1 MLYLLDKDVKT
12 VKWNGIP
19 LHEASSAIVKEE
31 TNGDFYI
38 TVRYPITDSSIYQ
51 LIKEDMLIKAPTPVL
66 GPQLFRIKKPVENDD
81 SLDITAFHITD
92 DVMKR
97 SINPVSVVGQS
108 CAMALSQMVQNAKT
122 DLGNFSFTS
131 DIMDSRTFNTTDAE
145 TLYSV
150 LLDGKHSIVGT
161 WEGELVRDNF
171 ALSIK
176 RSRGADRGV
185 VITTHKNLK
194 SYQRTKNSQSVV
206 TRIHA
211 KSTFKPD
218 GAEDEVT
225 LRVTVDS
232 PLINSYPYINE
243 KDYENNNAETVEDLR
258 KWAEAKFT
266 NEGIDK
272 ISDAIEI
279 EAYELDG
286 QVIHLGDTVN
296 IKSRKH
302 DVDLYKKAI
311 AYEYNALTEE
321 YISITFDD
329 NPGVGGSGVSSGL
342 SNAADAILG
351 ASATAQDVAVQR
363 AVKNAN
369 AAFDA
374 EFDKRAEKI
383 YDGIEQAQAEA
394 ERYADAIKQEID
406 TEIAQV
412 NQSMQSQEQEHDREV
427 ANILSKTQSVESL
440 ANQAKADAANAIARA
455 NQVKTEAIA
464 DARAQVATVNQAL
477 NTAKT
482 ELQSAIASAD
492 QKARD
497 SQASATALRNDL
509 NLQAS
514 KILAQAQAQTAL
526 TSRVT
531 TVETLADG
539 TRSTVAELS
548 KTVSKATGDITSVT
562 SRTKTV
568 EDTLSQTRTQYEALT
583 QTVNMQTG
591 QIDSINRKTADLQ
604 SGIDGVTERFE
615 SLRIEDNLLLN
626 SSFNQN
632 LTQWRGTGVTIVDG
646 KARITGEF
654 NKTKYIYQSIKSQ
667 TANDDVSQVYIASIS
682 VKVSNYAAGSINP
695 YLALYISGIKND
707 SAKTWF
713 GATYLTPS
721 RLEAVNN
728 KGIVQFTT
736 TFKVNVPRSQID
748 RIEFHI
754 YARDFTGE
762 VEFEKV
768 SLRRGNID
776 LGWQASPEDLRSEI
790 ATYKRT
796 AEESSAELSRQIQLA
811 DGKAVE
817 AKTYAQQT
825 AEGFKTR
832 LESLETYK
840 DGESTRASQY
850 FTASRAETA
859 KQLSAER
866 AAIAT
871 NYVAKSTY
879 DENVRGTTLKLNDIK
894 TTADTAKQNLA
905 TYQNT
910 VDRKLT
916 ELISTTQTLDG
927 KINTASAKVDTVAG
941 QIRTE
946 ISEVEGKIPITAGTR
961 NLLKGT
967 KELTDIYWTSN
978 VTSDYYQGFRIA
990 RTAPS
995 AATYI
1000 DTYRASTT
1008 IVPDATEYIISFYAK
1023 SSINGTPINNHFYSP
1038 NTTTRSESNT
1048 GYIGKGTDGL
1058 AIINLTT
1065 TWQRYWIKW
1074 TQTPSNTKK
1083 NVIIGRNFSANN
1095 ATVEIAGVALYEGS
1109 LNKDWSPA
1117 PEDFANELSSVKTT
1131 ITQTASGVEQ
1141 LSTSLTTTDSKVT
1154 TAEAKIRQLI
1164 SDVSS
1169 KVSQTD
1175 YNTLTG
1181 RVDDAETA
1189 ITQNATEI
1197 SKRLTKTQVD
1207 KAITDKGFQTAS
1219 QVDTAIAGK
1228 GYQTKS
1234 DVDNNITGRGYITS
1248 SALQPYALSTTV
1260 QNLVKET
1267 AGSFERQITETRGLI
1282 PSNAGTRNLLKGTK
1296 DLSGNDAKS
1305 FNTSDKYL
1313 DFNIARSRP
1322 TTGYSDTFSAYTTIP
1337 VTAND
1342 YIISFYAKSD
1352 VDGATLYCHFYNPNT
1367 TTKAE
1372 SSTGYKSGSSDGL
1385 ARVQV
1390 TTEWQRYW
1398 VKWSQSKTDTV
1409 KKVIIGRNNSADGIK
1424 IIEVAGVALYEGAL
1438 NKGHFDA
1445 PEDLATVTA
1454 LHNVNDTVDSH
1465 TRTIGAVGTTGSILD
1480 NVSKVTQTAAGLVQ
1494 EVSGTNGLK
1503 TQVSTLAG
1511 SYAIKSLTKAGDVLG
1526 QINLNRDGSIKLDG
1540 SLVQITGKTYIQ
1552 DGVISAAKI
1561 GDLDAGKIKTGTLDA
1576 ARIKANS
1583 IDGSKLV
1590 FDQAFVNKMTANE
1603 ALFKQLFAQ
1612 SAFITSVQAV
1622 AVSAKQIAGGIAKA
1636 LNGGM
1641 DVNFDESKIN
1651 FYTNVAAI
1659 RRIYTGHPTQFIKFE
1674 TEGNYSR
1681 TIIGSNRNG
1690 GEVFNSATFA
1700 GIVVE
1705 NTNNINTEDNVRIYG
1720 DNTLLRHAQGDVGW
1734 NINSVTQR
1742 IVPANMNAESEI
1754 WSKHFVAPDKNSKPV
1769 RLDTAVAALWDIWNH
1784 IIYNNFEFNA
1794 ALRTHIKAR
1803 RDNWKFELN
1812 L

>member
-1 MLYLLDKDVKT
+1 MIYLKDGNIPLNLAYDDDIVQEANSTYQLSFKFPLT
-12 VKWNGIP
+12 DGKWNLLRREVFLLADD
-19 LHEASSAIVKEE
+19 LHGEQEFFIFEVK
-31 TNGDFYI
+31 
-38 TVRYPITDSSIYQ
+38 
-51 LIKEDMLIKAPTPVL
+51 KAKGHVQVYAKQVATL
-66 GPQLFRIKKPVENDD
+66 LNYY
-81 SLDITAFHITD
+81 
-92 DVMKR
+92 
-97 SINPVSVVGQS
+97 SINSISVDRVPGQTVMTALAGSVKRPCPFTFFSDILDRHTFNESNVSV
-108 CAMALSQMVQNAKT
+108 MAALAK
-122 DLGNFSFTS
+122 D
-131 DIMDSRTFNTTDAE
+131 
-145 TLYSV
+145 
-150 LLDGKHSIVGT
+150 KHSIVGQ
-161 WEGELVRDNF
+161 WGGDLVRDKYQVKLLKNGGIENESLF
-171 ALSIK
+171 MYKKNLSSYEESENINNLKTRLHLKKTIK
-176 RSRGADRGV
+176 GQSEGEADR
-185 VITTHKNLK
+185 VI
-194 SYQRTKNSQSVV
+194 
-206 TRIHA
+206 A
-211 KSTFKPD
+211 
-218 GAEDEVT
+218 
-225 LRVTVDS
+225 VTVDS
-232 PLINSYPYINE
+232 PLIGQYRQIYEADIEVNDQDVTDVASLTAYGKRYFSSTLCDLVENSINLDV
-243 KDYENNNAETVEDLR
+243 KG
-258 KWAEAKFT
+258 K
-266 NEGIDK
+266 
-272 ISDAIEI
+272 SDVSVKMFDMVSVFHE
-279 EAYELDG
+279 
-286 QVIHLGDTVN
+286 
-296 IKSRKH
+296 RF
-302 DVDLYKKAI
+302 DVDLRLKISSYHFGPMSKRLKSIGFGKVSQSFGSTVASMVAGSVDKA
-311 AYEYNALTEE
+311 T
-321 YISITFDD
+321 
-329 NPGVGGSGVSSGL
+329 GRL
-342 SNAADAILG
+342 S
-351 ASATAQDVAVQR
+351 ASFEQKLQKEID
-363 AVKNAN
+363 NAN
-369 AAFDA
+369 RHFDA
-374 EFDKRAEKI
+374 EFDKRVESI
-383 YDGIEQAQAEA
+383 NDGIEQAQAEA

-412 NQSMQSQEQEHDREV
+412 NQSMQAQSEEHDRQV
-427 ANILSKTQSVESL
+427 ADILSKTQSVESL
-440 ANQAKADAANAIARA
+440 ANQAKSGAASALARA

-464 DARAQVATVNQAL
+464 DARAQVATVSQAL
-477 NTAKT
+477 NTAKS
-482 ELQSAIASAD
+482 ELQTAIASAD

-514 KILAQAQAQTAL
+514 KILEQARAQTAL

-632 LTQWRGTGVTIVDG
+632 LNQWRGTGVTIVDG
-646 KARITGEF
+646 KARITGEL

-682 VKVSNYAAGSINP
+682 VKVSNYVDGRRNP

-748 RIEFHI
+748 RIDFHI

-790 ATYKRT
+790 ASYKRT
-796 AEESSAELSRQIQLA
+796 ADEASAELSRQIQTV
-811 DGKAVE
+811 DGKAVD

-825 AEGFKTR
+825 ATAINTR

-840 DGESTRASQY
+840 NEEGTRANQY
-850 FTASRAETA
+850 LTASRTETA

-866 AAIAT
+866 TAIAT

-927 KINTASAKVDTVAG
+927 KINTASAKITQNANEISKRLTSTQVDKAITDKGYQTKSDVDNNITGRGYITSSALQPYALAATVQTLVRETADSFSRTISETRALIPTSAG
-941 QIRTE
+941 GRNYLLNSKTE
-946 ISEVEGKIPITAGTR
+946 ISGGWSSKVISLSPELLNNLNKIKSVTISCDVEGTNVA
-961 NLLKGT
+961 T
-967 KELTDIYWTSN
+967 KNSRKRYGLACSVE
-978 VTSDYYQGFRIA
+978 
-990 RTAPS
+990 
-995 AATYI
+995 
-1000 DTYRASTT
+1000 
-1008 IVPDATEYIISFYAK
+1008 
-1023 SSINGTPINNHFYSP
+1023 INGIVNYWEVWQTRDTSKKRISQTFTVPEGKSITKFYSP
-1038 NTTTRSESNT
+1038 TLWIQADGNIKVSNP
-1048 GYIGKGTDGL
+1048 KL
-1058 AIINLTT
+1058 E
-1065 TWQRYWIKW
+1065 
-1074 TQTPSNTKK
+1074 
-1083 NVIIGRNFSANN
+1083 F
-1095 ATVEIAGVALYEGS
+1095 GVLPT
-1109 LNKDWSPA
+1109 DWSPA

-1181 RVDDAETA
+1181 RVDSAETA

-1207 KAITDKGFQTAS
+1207 KAITDKG
-1219 QVDTAIAGK
+1219 
-1228 GYQTKS
+1228 YQTKS
-1234 DVDNNITGRGYITS
+1234 DVDSNITGRGYITS
-1248 SALQPYALSTTV
+1248 SALQPYALAATV
-1260 QNLVKET
+1260 QTLVRET
-1267 AGSFERQITETRGLI
+1267 ADSFSRTISETRALI
-1282 PSNAGTRNLLKGTK
+1282 PTSAGGRNYLLNSKTEISGAWSNKAISLSQELLDNLSKIKTVTISCDVEGANVSAINSRKRYGLACSVEINGVVNYWEVWQTQDTTK
-1296 DLSGNDAKS
+1296 KRISQ
-1305 FNTSDKYL
+1305 
-1313 DFNIARSRP
+1313 
-1322 TTGYSDTFSAYTTIP
+1322 TFSVP
-1337 VTAND
+1337 E
-1342 YIISFYAKSD
+1342 
-1352 VDGATLYCHFYNPNT
+1352 G
-1367 TTKAE
+1367 
-1372 SSTGYKSGSSDGL
+1372 
-1385 ARVQV
+1385 
-1390 TTEWQRYW
+1390 
-1398 VKWSQSKTDTV
+1398 
-1409 KKVIIGRNNSADGIK
+1409 KVITKFYSPTLWIQAEGSVKVSNPK
-1424 IIEVAGVALYEGAL
+1424 LEFGVLST
-1438 NKGHFDA
+1438 DWSPA
-1445 PEDLATVTA
+1445 PEDFATVTA
-1454 LHNVNDTVDSH
+1454 LHAVNDIVDSH
-1465 TRTIGAVGTTGSILD
+1465 TRTIGAVGEAGSILD
-1480 NVSKVTQTAAGLVQ
+1480 NVSKVTQTAQGLVQ

-1511 SYAIKSLTKAGDVLG
+1511 SYAIKNLTKAGDVLG
-1526 QINLNRDGSIKLDG
+1526 QINLNSDGSVRINEGLISVG
-1540 SLVQITGKTYIQ
+1540 TKTYIQ
-1552 DGVISAAKI
+1552 DGVITSAKI
-1561 GDLDAGKIKTGTLDA
+1561 AGLDAGKITSGYLA
-1576 ARIKANS
+1576 SGRIKAGS
-1583 IDGSKLV
+1583 IDGSKIAFDEAFFNGLV
-1590 FDQAFVNKMTANE
+1590 ANQAYLK
-1603 ALFKQLFAQ
+1603 KLFAKD
-1612 SAFITSVQAV
+1612 AFLTAVQAV
-1622 AVSAKQIAGGIAKA
+1622 AVSAKQITGGIAEA

>member
-1 MLYLLDKDVKT
+1 MVHTVTFNQAMLAKDRVFAIRAGAYTSSDIKEASFNYGYISGDTLKPGGTVAGSAKLTFTSIITSFNKLDKVYPEIGLKVGDSFEWVAMGEYFVNDINIDRNRNTTELDLMDGMFKLNQPYISDLTYPAQIRDVIREICVKT
-12 VKWNGIP
+12 GVELETDDLGFRAIQHHIQSKADKKDITFREVLSQAIQLLGFSAFFNRKGKLEIRGLTESNITITADNYFLHGLTKSELMYQIAGITCKKD
-19 LHEASSAIVKEE
+19 KETLTVGLRTGRSLELENSFMIQNILDDLYYDLKEIKYYPFSLDWQGHLKLDVGQWITLKTNKNE
-31 TNGDFYI
+31 TFK
-38 TVRYPITDSSIYQ
+38 V
-51 LIKEDMLIKAPTPVL
+51 PVL
-66 GPQLFRIKKPVENDD
+66 
-81 SLDITAFHITD
+81 S
-92 DVMKR
+92 
-97 SINPVSVVGQS
+97 QS
-108 CAMALSQMVQNAKT
+108 F
-122 DLGNFSFTS
+122 NFK
-131 DIMDSRTFNTTDAE
+131 
-145 TLYSV
+145 
-150 LLDGKHSIVGT
+150 GG
-161 WEGELVRDNF
+161 
-171 ALSIK
+171 
-176 RSRGADRGV
+176 
-185 VITTHKNLK
+185 LK
-194 SYQRTKNSQSVV
+194 S
-206 TRIHA
+206 
-211 KSTFKPD
+211 
-218 GAEDEVT
+218 
-225 LRVTVDS
+225 
-232 PLINSYPYINE
+232 
-243 KDYENNNAETVEDLR
+243 
-258 KWAEAKFT
+258 
-266 NEGIDK
+266 K
-272 ISDAIEI
+272 ISADSKAGNDTQYSYKGFLGKRIEQMSTEI
-279 EAYELDG
+279 EAEVQQQLE
-286 QVIHLGDTVN
+286 
-296 IKSRKH
+296 
-302 DVDLYKKAI
+302 YKDK
-311 AYEYNALTEE
+311 
-321 YISITFDD
+321 
-329 NPGVGGSGVSSGL
+329 
-342 SNAADAILG
+342 
-351 ASATAQDVAVQR
+351 
-363 AVKNAN
+363 
-369 AAFDA
+369 
-374 EFDKRAEKI
+374 EFDEKI
-383 YDGIEQAQAEA
+383 NKAKSEINDGIEQSKAEA

-412 NQSMQSQEQEHDREV
+412 NQSMQAQSEEHDRQV
-427 ANILSKTQSVESL
+427 ADILSKTQSVESL
-440 ANQAKADAANAIARA
+440 ANQAKSDAASALARA

-464 DARAQVATVNQAL
+464 DARAQVATVSQAL
-477 NTAKT
+477 NTAKS
-482 ELQSAIASAD
+482 ELQTAIASAD

-514 KILAQAQAQTAL
+514 KILEQARAQTAL
-526 TSRVT
+526 TNRVT

-548 KTVSKATGDITSVT
+548 KTVNKATGDITSVT
-562 SRTKTV
+562 ARTKTV

-583 QTVNMQTG
+583 QTVNTQTG
-591 QIDSINRKTADLQ
+591 QIESINRKTADLQ

-615 SLRIEDNLLLN
+615 NLRVGGTNLFKNSDFSQGEKNWHKLPEIHNEATGKYVRLPARLWTMAQFVEVEQGEDYVISLYAKKISESSSSPRLNIKFDSLHNEDTDYVEITKTDWKRFIFKFRAKKSGKELVYFLNRNGIE
-626 SSFNQN
+626 
-632 LTQWRGTGVTIVDG
+632 VD
-646 KARITGEF
+646 
-654 NKTKYIYQSIKSQ
+654 
-667 TANDDVSQVYIASIS
+667 
-682 VKVSNYAAGSINP
+682 
-695 YLALYISGIKND
+695 IKNI
-707 SAKTWF
+707 KMEK
-713 GATYLTPS
+713 GLLATDYSPS
-721 RLEAVNN
+721 
-728 KGIVQFTT
+728 
-736 TFKVNVPRSQID
+736 
-748 RIEFHI
+748 
-754 YARDFTGE
+754 Y
-762 VEFEKV
+762 
-768 SLRRGNID
+768 
-776 LGWQASPEDLRSEI
+776 EDYRSEI

-832 LESLETYK
+832 LESLESYK
-840 DGESTRASQY
+840 DAEGTRANQY
-850 FTASRAETA
+850 LTASRTETA

-866 AAIAT
+866 TAIAT

-1181 RVDDAETA
+1181 RVDSAETA

-1207 KAITDKGFQTAS
+1207 KAITDKG
-1219 QVDTAIAGK
+1219 
-1228 GYQTKS
+1228 YQTKS
-1234 DVDNNITGRGYITS
+1234 DVDSNITGRGYITN
-1248 SALQPYALSTTV
+1248 SALQPYALATTV
-1260 QNLVKET
+1260 QNLVRET
-1267 AGSFERQITETRGLI
+1267 ADSFSRTISETKALI
-1282 PSNAGTRNLLKGTK
+1282 PTSVGGRNLIRGSSEMIIGSGRWQDGTFRKSGTGNIKTINISNPPVPNVTKGIEVEIASATECGIAQDTLFLPKGTYTFTVWVKGPTGATGRIDTFNGSGSKSKVFKLTGGWDKVTVTNTSTVDETKNVGYVYLQNSPGYPAKMHLTAPKLEAGT
-1296 DLSGNDAKS
+1296 
-1305 FNTSDKYL
+1305 
-1313 DFNIARSRP
+1313 IP
-1322 TTGYSDTFSAYTTIP
+1322 TDYT
-1337 VTAND
+1337 
-1342 YIISFYAKSD
+1342 
-1352 VDGATLYCHFYNPNT
+1352 
-1367 TTKAE
+1367 
-1372 SSTGYKSGSSDGL
+1372 L
-1385 ARVQV
+1385 A
-1390 TTEWQRYW
+1390 
-1398 VKWSQSKTDTV
+1398 
-1409 KKVIIGRNNSADGIK
+1409 I
-1424 IIEVAGVALYEGAL
+1424 
-1438 NKGHFDA
+1438 
-1445 PEDLATVTA
+1445 EDLATVTA
-1454 LHNVNDTVDSH
+1454 LHDVKDTVSSH
-1465 TRTIGAVGTTGSILD
+1465 TRTIGAVGETGSILD

-1503 TQVSTLAG
+1503 IQVSQLAG
-1511 SYAIKSLTKAGDVLG
+1511 SWAVQNLTSSGQILN
-1526 QINLNRDGSIKLDG
+1526 QINLLANGTNRIDGRLTH
-1540 SLVQITGKTYIQ
+1540 ITGQTLI
-1552 DGVISAAKI
+1552 DNGVIINAMI
-1561 GDLDAGKIKTGTLDA
+1561 GNLDAGKIKTGTLDA
-1576 ARIKANS
+1576 ARIRANS
-1583 IDGSKLV
+1583 IDGSKIV
-1590 FDQAFVNKMTANE
+1590 FDQAFLNKMTANK

-1742 IVPANMNAESEI
+1742 IVPANINAESEI
-1754 WSKHFVAPDKNSKPV
+1754 WSKHFVAPDKNSKPI

-1784 IIYNNFEFNA
+1784 IIYNNFEFNE

>member
-1 MLYLLDKDVKT
+1 MIYLKDGNIPLNLAYDDDIVQEANSTYQLSFKFPLT
-12 VKWNGIP
+12 DGKWNLLRREVFLLADD
-19 LHEASSAIVKEE
+19 LHGEQEFFIFEVK
-31 TNGDFYI
+31 
-38 TVRYPITDSSIYQ
+38 
-51 LIKEDMLIKAPTPVL
+51 KAKGHVQVYAKQVATL
-66 GPQLFRIKKPVENDD
+66 LNYY
-81 SLDITAFHITD
+81 
-92 DVMKR
+92 
-97 SINPVSVVGQS
+97 SINSISVDRVPGQTVMTALAGSVKRPCPFTFFSDILDRHTFNESNVSV
-108 CAMALSQMVQNAKT
+108 MAALAK
-122 DLGNFSFTS
+122 D
-131 DIMDSRTFNTTDAE
+131 
-145 TLYSV
+145 
-150 LLDGKHSIVGT
+150 KHSIVGQ
-161 WEGELVRDNF
+161 WGGDLVRDKYQVKLLKNGGIENESLF
-171 ALSIK
+171 MYKKNLSSYEESENINNLKTRLHLKKTIK
-176 RSRGADRGV
+176 GQSEGEADR
-185 VITTHKNLK
+185 VI
-194 SYQRTKNSQSVV
+194 
-206 TRIHA
+206 A
-211 KSTFKPD
+211 
-218 GAEDEVT
+218 
-225 LRVTVDS
+225 VTVDS
-232 PLINSYPYINE
+232 PLIGQYRQIYEADIEVNDQDVTDVASLTAYGKRYFSSTLCDLVENSINLDV
-243 KDYENNNAETVEDLR
+243 KG
-258 KWAEAKFT
+258 K
-266 NEGIDK
+266 
-272 ISDAIEI
+272 SDVSVKMFDMVSVFHE
-279 EAYELDG
+279 
-286 QVIHLGDTVN
+286 
-296 IKSRKH
+296 RF
-302 DVDLYKKAI
+302 DVDLRLKISSYHFGPMSKRLKSIGFGKVSQSFGSTVASMVAGSVDKA
-311 AYEYNALTEE
+311 T
-321 YISITFDD
+321 
-329 NPGVGGSGVSSGL
+329 GRL
-342 SNAADAILG
+342 S
-351 ASATAQDVAVQR
+351 ASFEQKLQKEID
-363 AVKNAN
+363 NAN
-369 AAFDA
+369 RHFDA
-374 EFDKRAEKI
+374 EFDKRVESI
-383 YDGIEQAQAEA
+383 NDGIEQAQAEA

-583 QTVNMQTG
+583 QTVNAQTG
-591 QIDSINRKTADLQ
+591 QIESINRKTADLQ

-615 SLRIEDNLLLN
+615 NLRVGGTNLFKNSDFSQGEKNWHKLPEIHNEATGKYVRLPAHLWKMAQFVEVEQGEDYVISLYAKKISESSSSPRLNIKFDSLHNEDTDYVEITKTDWKRFIFKFRAKKSGKELVYFLNRNGIE
-626 SSFNQN
+626 
-632 LTQWRGTGVTIVDG
+632 VD
-646 KARITGEF
+646 
-654 NKTKYIYQSIKSQ
+654 
-667 TANDDVSQVYIASIS
+667 
-682 VKVSNYAAGSINP
+682 
-695 YLALYISGIKND
+695 IKNI
-707 SAKTWF
+707 KMEK
-713 GATYLTPS
+713 GLLATDY
-721 RLEAVNN
+721 
-728 KGIVQFTT
+728 
-736 TFKVNVPRSQID
+736 
-748 RIEFHI
+748 
-754 YARDFTGE
+754 
-762 VEFEKV
+762 
-768 SLRRGNID
+768 SL
-776 LGWQASPEDLRSEI
+776 SYEDYRSEI

-879 DENVRGTTLKLNDIK
+879 DENVRGTTQKLNEIK
-894 TTADTAKQNLA
+894 STADTAKQNLA

-910 VDRKLT
+910 VDRKLE
-916 ELISTTQTLDG
+916 ELTSSTQTLDG

-946 ISEVEGKIPITAGTR
+946 IGTVEAKIPTEAGGRNYILKSQAEISSTGRWVSKPFNLSSDLLSNLSKIKTVTISCDVEGI
-961 NLLKGT
+961 
-967 KELTDIYWTSN
+967 N
-978 VTSDYYQGFRIA
+978 V
-990 RTAPS
+990 S
-995 AATYI
+995 ALNSRKRYGLAC
-1000 DTYRASTT
+1000 S
-1008 IVPDATEYIISFYAK
+1008 VE
-1023 SSINGTPINNHFYSP
+1023 INGVVNYW
-1038 NTTTRSESNT
+1038 EV
-1048 GYIGKGTDGL
+1048 
-1058 AIINLTT
+1058 
-1065 TWQRYWIKW
+1065 WQ
-1074 TQTPSNTKK
+1074 TQDTTKK
-1083 NVIIGRNFSANN
+1083 RISQTFTVPEGKVITKFHSPTLWIQAAGDIKVSNPKIEFGRVP
-1095 ATVEIAGVALYEGS
+1095 TDHTL
-1109 LNKDWSPA
+1109 A

-1141 LSTSLTTTDSKVT
+1141 LSTSLATTDNKVT

>member
-1 MLYLLDKDVKT
+1 MIYLKDGNIPLNLAYDDDIVQEANSTYQLSFKFPLT
-12 VKWNGIP
+12 DGKWNLLRREVFLLADD
-19 LHEASSAIVKEE
+19 LHGEQEFFIFEVKKV
-31 TNGDFYI
+31 NGYVQVYAKQVA
-38 TVRYPITDSSIYQ
+38 TLLNYY
-51 LIKEDMLIKAPTPVL
+51 
-66 GPQLFRIKKPVENDD
+66 
-81 SLDITAFHITD
+81 
-92 DVMKR
+92 
-97 SINPVSVVGQS
+97 SINTISVDRVSGQTAMTALAGSVKRPCPFTFFSDILDRHTFNESNVSV
-108 CAMALSQMVQNAKT
+108 MAALAK
-122 DLGNFSFTS
+122 D
-131 DIMDSRTFNTTDAE
+131 
-145 TLYSV
+145 
-150 LLDGKHSIVGT
+150 KHSIVGQ
-161 WEGELVRDNF
+161 WGGDLVRDKYQVKLLKNGGIENESLF
-171 ALSIK
+171 MYKKNLSSYEESENINNLK
-176 RSRGADRGV
+176 TRLHLKKTIQGQSEGEADR
-185 VITTHKNLK
+185 VI
-194 SYQRTKNSQSVV
+194 
-206 TRIHA
+206 A
-211 KSTFKPD
+211 
-218 GAEDEVT
+218 
-225 LRVTVDS
+225 VTVDS
-232 PLINSYPYINE
+232 PLIGQYRHIYEADIEVNDQDVTDVASLTAYGQRYFSSTLCDLVENSINLDV
-243 KDYENNNAETVEDLR
+243 KG
-258 KWAEAKFT
+258 K
-266 NEGIDK
+266 
-272 ISDAIEI
+272 SD
-279 EAYELDG
+279 
-286 QVIHLGDTVN
+286 VSVKMFDTV
-296 IKSRKH
+296 SVFHERF
-302 DVDLYKKAI
+302 DVDLRLKITSYHFAPMSKRLKSIGFGKVSQTFGSTVASMVAGSVDKAT
-311 AYEYNALTEE
+311 NT
-321 YISITFDD
+321 
-329 NPGVGGSGVSSGL
+329 L
-342 SNAADAILG
+342 S
-351 ASATAQDVAVQR
+351 ASFEQKLQ
-363 AVKNAN
+363 KEINNAN
-369 AAFDA
+369 RHLYA
-374 EFDKRAEKI
+374 EFDKRVESI
-383 YDGIEQAQAEA
+383 NDGIEQAQAEA

-412 NQSMQSQEQEHDREV
+412 NQSMQAQSEEHDRQV
-427 ANILSKTQSVESL
+427 ADILSKTQSVESL
-440 ANQAKADAANAIARA
+440 ANQAKSDAASALARA

-464 DARAQVATVNQAL
+464 DARAQVATVSQAL
-477 NTAKT
+477 NTAKS
-482 ELQSAIASAD
+482 ELQTAIASAD

-514 KILAQAQAQTAL
+514 KILEQARAQTAL
-526 TSRVT
+526 TNRVT

-548 KTVSKATGDITSVT
+548 KTVNKATGDITSVT
-562 SRTKTV
+562 ARTKTV

-583 QTVNMQTG
+583 QTVNTQTG
-591 QIDSINRKTADLQ
+591 QIESINRKTADLQ

-632 LTQWRGTGVTIVDG
+632 LNQWRGTGVTIVDG
-646 KARITGEF
+646 KARITGEL

-682 VKVSNYAAGSINP
+682 VKVSNYVDGRRNP

-790 ATYKRT
+790 ASYKRT
-796 AEESSAELSRQIQLA
+796 ADEASAELSRQIQTV
-811 DGKAVE
+811 DGKAVD

-825 AEGFKTR
+825 ATAINTR

-840 DGESTRASQY
+840 NEEGTRANQY
-850 FTASRAETA
+850 LTASRTETA

-866 AAIAT
+866 TAIAT

-946 ISEVEGKIPITAGTR
+946 ISTVEAKIPTYIGGR
-961 NLLKGT
+961 NLLINNKMATYSGHSMSSRKT
-967 KELTDIYWTSN
+967 ERLAGRGAWYIEYEVDFKPNTDYTLSCESIAKNSGDFNNLRIRIFDSSITVKKMDWLDFN
-978 VTSDYYQGFRIA
+978 GLLNFRTSDIVVSGDKLLIYVSYSNASDYEIIKLKLEETRVK
-990 RTAPS
+990 S
-995 AATYI
+995 AY
-1000 DTYRASTT
+1000 
-1008 IVPDATEYIISFYAK
+1008 
-1023 SSINGTPINNHFYSP
+1023 
-1038 NTTTRSESNT
+1038 
-1048 GYIGKGTDGL
+1048 
-1058 AIINLTT
+1058 
-1065 TWQRYWIKW
+1065 
-1074 TQTPSNTKK
+1074 
-1083 NVIIGRNFSANN
+1083 
-1095 ATVEIAGVALYEGS
+1095 
-1109 LNKDWSPA
+1109 SPA
-1117 PEDFANELSSVKTT
+1117 PEDLIDDLSSVKTT

-1141 LSTSLTTTDSKVT
+1141 LSTSLSATNNKVT

-1169 KVSQTD
+1169 KVSQSD

-1181 RVDDAETA
+1181 RMSSAESA
-1189 ITQNATEI
+1189 ITQNANEI
-1197 SKRLTKTQVD
+1197 SKRLTSTQVD
-1207 KAITDKGFQTAS
+1207 KAITD
-1219 QVDTAIAGK
+1219 K

-1234 DVDNNITGRGYITS
+1234 DVDNNITGRGYITN

-1260 QNLVKET
+1260 QNLVQE
-1267 AGSFERQITETRGLI
+1267 AADSFSRTISRVENKI
-1282 PSNAGTRNLLKGTK
+1282 PTKIGVTNLLGGTSSDWK
-1296 DLSGNDAKS
+1296 TIRVTQYNSLIKSYNPQEWALLGIKTGDSVTFSVDVKTTSGK
-1305 FNTSDKYL
+1305 KL
-1313 DFNIARSRP
+1313 RSR
-1322 TTGYSDTFSAYTTIP
+1322 
-1337 VTAND
+1337 
-1342 YIISFYAKSD
+1342 ISFY
-1352 VDGATLYCHFYNPNT
+1352 GANT
-1367 TTKAE
+1367 HYYSEAFVANGE
-1372 SSTGYKSGSSDGL
+1372 GRLSVTG
-1385 ARVQV
+1385 VV
-1390 TTEWQRYW
+1390 P
-1398 VKWSQSKTDTV
+1398 
-1409 KKVIIGRNNSADGIK
+1409 DGITSVRLFVDANLTMTTNT
-1424 IIEVAGVALYEGAL
+1424 EVTEESCRREKLEKGAIPT
-1438 NKGHFDA
+1438 DWTPA
-1445 PEDLATVTA
+1445 PEDLAIVTA
-1454 LHNVNDTVDSH
+1454 LHSVRDTVDSH
-1465 TRTIGAVGTTGSILD
+1465 TRTIGAVGTAGSILD

-1503 TQVSTLAG
+1503 TQVSQLAG
-1511 SYAIKSLTKAGDVLG
+1511 SYAIQNLTKAGDVLG
-1526 QINLNRDGSIKLDG
+1526 QINLNPDGSVRINEGLISIGD
-1540 SLVQITGKTYIQ
+1540 KTYIKN
-1552 DGVISAAKI
+1552 GVIKSAMIA
-1561 GDLDAGKIKTGTLDA
+1561 GLDAGKITTGYLDA
-1576 ARIKANS
+1576 ARIRVGA
-1583 IDGSKLV
+1583 IDGSKIA
-1590 FDQAFVNKMTANE
+1590 FDEAFFNGLTANQ
-1603 ALFKQLFAQ
+1603 AYLKKLFAKD
-1612 SAFITSVQAV
+1612 AFITSVQAV
-1622 AVSAKQIAGGIAKA
+1622 SLSASQIASGIAKA

-1690 GEVFNSATFA
+1690 GEAFNSATFA

-1705 NTNNINTEDNVRIYG
+1705 NTNNINTEDSVKIYG

-1742 IVPANMNAESEI
+1742 IVPANINEESEI

-1784 IIYNNFEFNA
+1784 IIYNNFEFNE

>member
-1 MLYLLDKDVKT
+1 
-12 VKWNGIP
+12 
-19 LHEASSAIVKEE
+19 
-31 TNGDFYI
+31 
-38 TVRYPITDSSIYQ
+38 
-51 LIKEDMLIKAPTPVL
+51 
-66 GPQLFRIKKPVENDD
+66 
-81 SLDITAFHITD
+81 
-92 DVMKR
+92 
-97 SINPVSVVGQS
+97 
-108 CAMALSQMVQNAKT
+108 
-122 DLGNFSFTS
+122 
-131 DIMDSRTFNTTDAE
+131 
-145 TLYSV
+145 
-150 LLDGKHSIVGT
+150 
-161 WEGELVRDNF
+161 
-171 ALSIK
+171 
-176 RSRGADRGV
+176 
-185 VITTHKNLK
+185 
-194 SYQRTKNSQSVV
+194 
-206 TRIHA
+206 
-211 KSTFKPD
+211 
-218 GAEDEVT
+218 
-225 LRVTVDS
+225 
-232 PLINSYPYINE
+232 
-243 KDYENNNAETVEDLR
+243 
-258 KWAEAKFT
+258 
-266 NEGIDK
+266 
-272 ISDAIEI
+272 
-279 EAYELDG
+279 
-286 QVIHLGDTVN
+286 
-296 IKSRKH
+296 
-302 DVDLYKKAI
+302 
-311 AYEYNALTEE
+311 
-321 YISITFDD
+321 
-329 NPGVGGSGVSSGL
+329 
-342 SNAADAILG
+342 
-351 ASATAQDVAVQR
+351 
-363 AVKNAN
+363 
-369 AAFDA
+369 
-374 EFDKRAEKI
+374 
-383 YDGIEQAQAEA
+383 
-394 ERYADAIKQEID
+394 
-406 TEIAQV
+406 
-412 NQSMQSQEQEHDREV
+412 
-427 ANILSKTQSVESL
+427 
-440 ANQAKADAANAIARA
+440 
-455 NQVKTEAIA
+455 
-464 DARAQVATVNQAL
+464 
-477 NTAKT
+477 
-482 ELQSAIASAD
+482 
-492 QKARD
+492 
-497 SQASATALRNDL
+497 
-509 NLQAS
+509 
-514 KILAQAQAQTAL
+514 
-526 TSRVT
+526 
-531 TVETLADG
+531 
-539 TRSTVAELS
+539 
-548 KTVSKATGDITSVT
+548 
-562 SRTKTV
+562 
-568 EDTLSQTRTQYEALT
+568 
-583 QTVNMQTG
+583 
-591 QIDSINRKTADLQ
+591 
-604 SGIDGVTERFE
+604 
-615 SLRIEDNLLLN
+615 
-626 SSFNQN
+626 
-632 LTQWRGTGVTIVDG
+632 
-646 KARITGEF
+646 
-654 NKTKYIYQSIKSQ
+654 
-667 TANDDVSQVYIASIS
+667 
-682 VKVSNYAAGSINP
+682 
-695 YLALYISGIKND
+695 
-707 SAKTWF
+707 
-713 GATYLTPS
+713 
-721 RLEAVNN
+721 
-728 KGIVQFTT
+728 
-736 TFKVNVPRSQID
+736 
-748 RIEFHI
+748 
-754 YARDFTGE
+754 E

-879 DENVRGTTLKLNDIK
+879 DENVRGTTLKLNEIK
-894 TTADTAKQNLA
+894 STADTAKQNLA

-910 VDRKLT
+910 VDRKLE
-916 ELISTTQTLDG
+916 ELTSSTQTLDG

-946 ISEVEGKIPITAGTR
+946 IGTVEAKIPTEAGGRNYILKSQAEISSTGRWVSKPFNLSSDLLSNLSKIKTVTISCDVEGI
-961 NLLKGT
+961 
-967 KELTDIYWTSN
+967 N
-978 VTSDYYQGFRIA
+978 V
-990 RTAPS
+990 S
-995 AATYI
+995 ALNSRKRYGLAC
-1000 DTYRASTT
+1000 S
-1008 IVPDATEYIISFYAK
+1008 VE
-1023 SSINGTPINNHFYSP
+1023 INGVVNYW
-1038 NTTTRSESNT
+1038 EV
-1048 GYIGKGTDGL
+1048 
-1058 AIINLTT
+1058 
-1065 TWQRYWIKW
+1065 WQ
-1074 TQTPSNTKK
+1074 TQDTTKK
-1083 NVIIGRNFSANN
+1083 RISQTFTVPEGKVITKFHSPTLWIQAAGDIKVSNPKIEFGRVP
-1095 ATVEIAGVALYEGS
+1095 TDHTL
-1109 LNKDWSPA
+1109 A

-1141 LSTSLTTTDSKVT
+1141 LSTSLATTDNKVT

-1228 GYQTKS
+1228 DYQTKS

>member
-1 MLYLLDKDVKT
+1 MVHTVTFNQAMLAKDRVFAIRAGAYTSSDIKEASFNYGYISGDTLKPGGTVAGSAKLTFTSIITSFNKLDKVYPEIGLKVGDSFEWVAMGEYFVNDINIDRNRNTTELDLMDGMFKLNQPYISDLTYPAQIRDVIREICVKT
-12 VKWNGIP
+12 GVELETDDLGFRAIQHHIQSKADKKDITFREVLSQAIQLLGFSAFFNRKGKLEIRGLTESNITITADNYFLHGLTKSELMYQIAGITCKKD
-19 LHEASSAIVKEE
+19 KETLTVGLRTGRSLELENSFMIQNILDDLYYDLKEIKYYPFSLDWQGHLKLDVGQWITLKTNKNE
-31 TNGDFYI
+31 TFK
-38 TVRYPITDSSIYQ
+38 V
-51 LIKEDMLIKAPTPVL
+51 PVL
-66 GPQLFRIKKPVENDD
+66 
-81 SLDITAFHITD
+81 S
-92 DVMKR
+92 
-97 SINPVSVVGQS
+97 QS
-108 CAMALSQMVQNAKT
+108 F
-122 DLGNFSFTS
+122 NFK
-131 DIMDSRTFNTTDAE
+131 
-145 TLYSV
+145 
-150 LLDGKHSIVGT
+150 GG
-161 WEGELVRDNF
+161 
-171 ALSIK
+171 
-176 RSRGADRGV
+176 
-185 VITTHKNLK
+185 LK
-194 SYQRTKNSQSVV
+194 S
-206 TRIHA
+206 
-211 KSTFKPD
+211 
-218 GAEDEVT
+218 
-225 LRVTVDS
+225 
-232 PLINSYPYINE
+232 
-243 KDYENNNAETVEDLR
+243 
-258 KWAEAKFT
+258 
-266 NEGIDK
+266 K
-272 ISDAIEI
+272 ISADSKAGNDTQYSYKGFLGKRIEQMSTEI
-279 EAYELDG
+279 EAEVQQQLE
-286 QVIHLGDTVN
+286 
-296 IKSRKH
+296 
-302 DVDLYKKAI
+302 YKDK
-311 AYEYNALTEE
+311 
-321 YISITFDD
+321 
-329 NPGVGGSGVSSGL
+329 
-342 SNAADAILG
+342 
-351 ASATAQDVAVQR
+351 
-363 AVKNAN
+363 
-369 AAFDA
+369 
-374 EFDKRAEKI
+374 EFDEKI
-383 YDGIEQAQAEA
+383 NKAKSEINDGIEQAQAEA

-464 DARAQVATVNQAL
+464 DARAQVATVSQAL
-477 NTAKT
+477 NTAKS
-482 ELQSAIASAD
+482 ELQTAIASAD

-514 KILAQAQAQTAL
+514 KILEQARAQTAL

-548 KTVSKATGDITSVT
+548 RTMQEATQNIASVT
-562 SRTKTV
+562 SRTRTV

-583 QTVNMQTG
+583 QTVNTQTG
-591 QIDSINRKTADLQ
+591 QIESINRKTADLQ

-615 SLRIEDNLLLN
+615 NLRVGGTNLFKNSDFSQGEKNWHKLPEIHNEATGKYVRLPAHLWKMAQFVEVEQGEDYVISLYAKKISESSSSPRLNIKFDSLHNEDTDYVEITKTDWKRFIFKFRAKKSGKELVYFLNRNGIE
-626 SSFNQN
+626 
-632 LTQWRGTGVTIVDG
+632 VD
-646 KARITGEF
+646 
-654 NKTKYIYQSIKSQ
+654 
-667 TANDDVSQVYIASIS
+667 
-682 VKVSNYAAGSINP
+682 
-695 YLALYISGIKND
+695 IKNI
-707 SAKTWF
+707 KMEK
-713 GATYLTPS
+713 GLLATDY
-721 RLEAVNN
+721 
-728 KGIVQFTT
+728 
-736 TFKVNVPRSQID
+736 
-748 RIEFHI
+748 
-754 YARDFTGE
+754 
-762 VEFEKV
+762 
-768 SLRRGNID
+768 SL
-776 LGWQASPEDLRSEI
+776 SYEDYRSEI

-879 DENVRGTTLKLNDIK
+879 DENVRGTTQKLNEIK
-894 TTADTAKQNLA
+894 STADTAKQNLA

-910 VDRKLT
+910 VDRKLE
-916 ELISTTQTLDG
+916 ELTSSTQTLDG

-946 ISEVEGKIPITAGTR
+946 IGTVEAKIPTEAGGRNYILKSQAEISSTGRWVSKPFNLSSDLLSNLSKIKTVTISCDVEGI
-961 NLLKGT
+961 
-967 KELTDIYWTSN
+967 N
-978 VTSDYYQGFRIA
+978 V
-990 RTAPS
+990 S
-995 AATYI
+995 ALNSRKRYGLAC
-1000 DTYRASTT
+1000 S
-1008 IVPDATEYIISFYAK
+1008 VE
-1023 SSINGTPINNHFYSP
+1023 INGVVNYW
-1038 NTTTRSESNT
+1038 EV
-1048 GYIGKGTDGL
+1048 
-1058 AIINLTT
+1058 
-1065 TWQRYWIKW
+1065 WQ
-1074 TQTPSNTKK
+1074 TQDTTKK
-1083 NVIIGRNFSANN
+1083 RISQTFTVPEGKVITKFHSPTLWIQAAGDIKVSNPKIEFGRVP
-1095 ATVEIAGVALYEGS
+1095 TDHTL
-1109 LNKDWSPA
+1109 A

-1141 LSTSLTTTDSKVT
+1141 LSTSLATTDNKVT

-1296 DLSGNDAKS
+1296 DLSGNDAKN